1 MKQRKIPNRIKFII
15 KNWKRMS
22 VKQRAKYLVRYSPSI
37 ECYVCGRLYVEW
49 LTGIVKAANER
60 RENRLKLQ
68 MEQRIDEFIE
78 LFEGYEEQNLG
89 SITKGIVKDALMS
102 WVRQNGVDTLI
113 RHKWPEEKPEKEK
126 SYLTRI
132 EIDGAVSFVEIYWS
146 EQLSWHSQH
155 GKYITRWW
163 ELPEVKE

>member
-1 MKQRKIPNRIKFII
+1 MKQRKIPNRIIFII

-37 ECYVCGRLYVEW
+37 EYYVCGRLYVEW
-49 LTGIVKAANER
+49 LTGIVKVANER

-89 SITKGIVKDALMS
+89 SITKGIVKDAIMS

-113 RHKWPEEKPEKEK
+113 RHKWPEEKPTMDGE
-126 SYLTRI
+126 YLARLDTGD
-132 EIDGAVSFVEIYWS
+132 EVVYKV
-146 EQLSWHSQH
+146 L
-155 GKYITRWW
+155 YIVDQYTPWTNYVTHWW
-163 ELPEVKE
+163 ELPEV